1 MIENRRILLVVSG
14 GIAAYKSLDLARE
27 LRRRG
32 VTVRAILTEAGARF
46 VTPLSLAAL
55 TGDKVYGD
63 LFSLTDENEMGH
75 IRLSREADLVLVAP
89 ATADI
94 LAKMAH
100 GLATDLATT
109 ALLATDKPV
118 MVAPAMNV
126 RMWEH
131 AATRANMAT
140 LAARGVAVIAPAVG
154 EMACGEDGEGRLADV
169 SDIVAAVE
177 DFFDAGA
184 ALGAANPTEGGSAAA
199 LGAANPTE
207 GGSAAA
213 PLRGRRAVVTSGPTH
228 EPLDPVR
235 FIGNRSSGKQG
246 HAIAAALARLGADT
260 VLVSGPVALPDPVG
274 VSVVHAE
281 TAEDML
287 RAVSARLPVDVAV
300 MAAAVGDWR
309 AREVAS
315 RKIKKRTDRTP
326 PRIELAENPDI
337 LAVVAAAGNKRPRL
351 VIGFAAETEDV
362 IAQGRAKRA
371 AKGCDWIVA
380 NDVSPGTG
388 VFGGDENTV
397 HLIRGADEDQTE
409 SWPRLSKDAVAARL
423 ADAVARHFGA
433 AP

>member
-1 MIENRRILLVVSG
+1 
-14 GIAAYKSLDLARE
+14 
-27 LRRRG
+27 
-32 VTVRAILTEAGARF
+32 
-46 VTPLSLAAL
+46 
-55 TGDKVYGD
+55 
-63 LFSLTDENEMGH
+63 MGH
-75 IRLSREADLVLVAP
+75 IRLSREADLVLIAP

-140 LAARGVAVIAPAVG
+140 LAARDVTVIAPAVG
-154 EMACGEDGEGRLADV
+154 EMACGEEGEGRLADV

-177 DFFDAGA
+177 DFFDAA
-184 ALGAANPTEGGSAAA
+184 VA

-274 VSVVHAE
+274 VSVIHAE

-315 RKIKKRTDRTP
+315 QKIKKRTDRTP

-337 LAVVAAAGNKRPRL
+337 LAAVAAAGNKRPRL
-351 VIGFAAETEDV
+351 VVGFAAETGDV

-388 VFGGDENTV
+388 VFGGNENTV

-423 ADAVARHFGA
+423 ADAVARHFA
-433 AP
+433 AVP